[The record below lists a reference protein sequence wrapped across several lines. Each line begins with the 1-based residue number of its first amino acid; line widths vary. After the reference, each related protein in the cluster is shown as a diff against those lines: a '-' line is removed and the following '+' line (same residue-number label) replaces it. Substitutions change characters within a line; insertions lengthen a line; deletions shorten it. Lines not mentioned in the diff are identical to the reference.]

1 MSDSTADTSQPI
13 DPREAARLDPGHG
26 NTVAGWTTVF
36 TMLVGFIVL
45 AVAFFLNSQFVL
57 LAGIGVVIILIG
69 LIAGLIL
76 KLAGFGVGGHRT
88 RQH

>member
-1 MSDSTADTSQPI
+1 
-13 DPREAARLDPGHG
+13 
-26 NTVAGWTTVF
+26 
-36 TMLVGFIVL
+36 MLVGFIVL

>member
-1 MSDSTADTSQPI
+1 MSNADTSQPV
-13 DPREAARLDPGHG
+13 DPKEAARLDPGHG

-36 TMLVGFIVL
+36 TMLVGFIVI
-45 AVAFFLNSQFVL
+45 AVGFFVMSQFAL
-57 LAGIGVVIILIG
+57 LASIGVVIVLIG

-88 RQH
+88 GQH